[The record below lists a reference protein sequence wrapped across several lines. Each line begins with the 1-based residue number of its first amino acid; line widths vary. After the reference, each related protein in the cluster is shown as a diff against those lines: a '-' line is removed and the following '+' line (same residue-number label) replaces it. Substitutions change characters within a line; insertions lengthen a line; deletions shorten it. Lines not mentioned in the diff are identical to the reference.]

1 MPIRMDCRRFFS
13 GKPTSQTTWKG
24 IDNHFI
30 TPGYQ
35 PADVHPLVPYTG
47 HFHLRQGAN
56 RQLQARWEDGEIN
69 FVEVVGRLQ
78 EVGYEGYLTLE
89 YEHEP
94 GWMDMDKC
102 DVLTET
108 IKMRDT
114 VRPLLY

>member
-1 MPIRMDCRRFFS
+1 M
-13 GKPTSQTTWKG
+13 
-24 IDNHFI
+24 
-30 TPGYQ
+30 
-35 PADVHPLVPYTG
+35 HPLVPYAG

-56 RQLQARWEDGEIN
+56 KQLQARWEDGEIN
-69 FVEVVGRLQ
+69 VVEVVGRLQ

-114 VRPLLY
+114 VGPLCTDVNQLRRGRWSECPKKARIAVIGTGWWAT